1 MSQAHADASRKGALI
16 IEALRSPRGRGSD
29 KGSLKSLKPVE
40 LLAGQLQALA
50 QRTGIDTAEVAD
62 VVIGCVTQTGDQGS
76 NIGKMALVQARWSDA
91 APALSINRYCASG
104 LSAVQFAA
112 QQALAAD
119 GLAVGG
125 GVEMMSRVPMASD
138 QGPLTHDLAFQRA
151 TDLVPIGLAA
161 DAVASLEGFTRAQCD
176 DYALA
181 SQQRA
186 VAARDGGHFRSVV
199 PVQAADGSVLLER
212 DETPRPQTN
221 AQSLAQLA
229 PAFAAMGEKY
239 GIDALLCQRYG
250 LPAIGHVQHAGNS
263 PAMADGAAA
272 VLLASP
278 QAAQRLGLKARGR
291 ILACADASVD
301 HTLALTGA
309 VDATRKALARAGLA
323 VSDIDLFE
331 VNESFAALML
341 HYMKHLGVGHDRLNV
356 NGGAIALGH
365 AMGATG
371 AMLVGTVLDELERR
385 QQSRAVVAICG
396 AAGLATAMVIER
408 LP

>member
-1 MSQAHADASRKGALI
+1 M
-16 IEALRSPRGRGSD
+16 
-29 KGSLKSLKPVE
+29 
-40 LLAGQLQALA
+40 
-50 QRTGIDTAEVAD
+50 
-62 VVIGCVTQTGDQGS
+62 
-76 NIGKMALVQARWSDA
+76 
-91 APALSINRYCASG
+91 
-104 LSAVQFAA
+104 
-112 QQALAAD
+112 AAD

-138 QGPLTHDLAFQRA
+138 QGPLTHDFAFQRA

-161 DAVASLEGFTRAQCD
+161 DAVASLEGFSRLQCD

-199 PVQAADGSVLLER
+199 PIQAADGSVLLEQ

-250 LPAIGHVQHAGNS
+250 LSAVDHVQHAGNS
-263 PAMADGAAA
+263 PAMA
-272 VLLASP
+272 SP
-278 QAAQRLGLKARGR
+278 QAASRLGLKARGR
-291 ILACADASVD
+291 IVACADASVD

-323 VSDIDLFE
+323 VSEIDLFE

-341 HYMKHLGVGHDRLNV
+341 HYMKHLGVGHERLNV

-385 QQSRAVVAICG
+385 QQNRAVVAICG